1 MGSEF
6 APVFLFLI
14 VAIGIAASMIVAS
27 ALFAPKKL
35 TRVKQMPYESGMD
48 PAGDARQRFDVR
60 YYLVAIVFLLFD
72 VELLFLYPW
81 AVAQWSAAAAAA
93 PRNVTANAEKM
104 TGERLPAPGAA
115 TGLQVVSAG
124 IPAEFRGLVFWE
136 IMVFIVILS
145 AAFAYAWRK
154 GVFEWR

>member
-1 MGSEF
+1 MGLEF
-6 APVFLFLI
+6 TPVFLLLI
-14 VAIGIAASMIVAS
+14 VASGIAASMLIAS

-48 PAGDARQRFDVR
+48 PATDARQRFDVR
-60 YYLVAIVFLLFD
+60 FYLVAIVFLLFD

-81 AVAQWSAAAAAA
+81 AVAQWSEGAPVVQGIAA
-93 PRNVTANAEKM
+93 
-104 TGERLPAPGAA
+104 
-115 TGLQVVSAG
+115 AG
-124 IPAEFRGLVFWE
+124 IPAVFRGLVFWE
-136 IMVFIVILS
+136 IMVFIVILG